1 MKKIKILIIILIP
14 FLISSCGYQPISLKK
29 NINLDVLN
37 IKKVGNQKINR
48 TIIKN
53 VEVLSSSIRSGKKIK
68 VEINSQKTNN
78 TISKDKKGVATK
90 FLMSLNINIKV
101 YDQENLLKEKS
112 FNKDFIYNNTE
123 NKFDL
128 NRYKKQIESNLLNKI
143 IEEISIFFYNI

>member
-1 MKKIKILIIILIP
+1 MKKIKILIIMLIP
-14 FLISSCGYQPISLKK
+14 FLMSSCGYQPIFLKK
-29 NINLDVLN
+29 DINLNVLS
-37 IKKVGNQKINR
+37 IKKIGNQKINT

-53 VEVLSSSIRSGKKIK
+53 IEILNNSNKSGKKIN
-68 VEINSQKTNN
+68 VEISSQDSNE

-90 FLMSLNINIKV
+90 FLMSLNINIKI

-112 FNKDFIYNNTE
+112 FNKEFVYNNSE

-128 NRYKKQIESNLLNKI
+128 NQYKKQIQSNLLNKI